1 MMTNPVTALQ
11 SENKNL
17 KAENKKLRDEL
28 RGLREFVNALDG
40 LSNIQKKEDG
50 EVDVFALLDGILW
63 RALKLLNAPD
73 GSLALLD
80 HDKNELAFVLVHGAL
95 GAELEG
101 FRMPADEGIAG
112 WVVKNA
118 EATLVRDVAR
128 DQRFFK
134 GVDERFKFNTLSIAA
149 APLVGGG
156 RIIGVIEVLNQPG
169 DKPFSEDDMA
179 LLRLLCRFAGQ
190 ALADI
195 ERGDLASK

>member
-1 MMTNPVTALQ
+1 MVTNPVTVLQ
-11 SENKNL
+11 NENKNL
-17 KAENKKLRDEL
+17 RVENRKLREEL

-50 EVDVFALLDGILW
+50 EVDVFGLLDGILW

-80 HDKNELAFVLVHGAL
+80 HDKNELVFVIVQGTI

-112 WVVKNA
+112 WVIKNQ
-118 EATLVRDVAR
+118 EAALVRDVNR

-149 APLVGGG
+149 APLVGDG

-179 LLRLLCRFAGQ
+179 LLKLLCRFAGES
-190 ALADI
+190 LADI
-195 ERGDLASK
+195 ERGDLDRK